1 MILMNPRERLERAL
15 QIKNSMFEL
24 MTDKE
29 ADAYESAIIHWNDYI
44 SDLTQDWA
52 DTQGVI

>member
-29 ADAYESAIIHWNDYI
+29 ADAYELAIDHWNDYI